1 MSGSHVDAYHKM
13 KQEQRLQA
21 DEDFAKRMNS
31 LGNRGIPHH
40 DLYTALRTG
49 TSIPQTSSIK
59 LTREEIEKKEL
70 AQHLKEYLQI
80 QAEYKRRQAEAE
92 AEAAAAAAAGPKS
105 PKSQKSPKS
114 PSKGSKGGSK
124 RNRRNNRNRTYRG
137 RPTRSRSSR
146 RNA

>member
-1 MSGSHVDAYHKM
+1 MSDPVIKYNELKLA
-13 KQEQRLQA
+13 QA
-21 DEDFAKRMNS
+21 LTGYRNLANS
-31 LGNRGIPHH
+31 VNALGNRGDPDAYDKVRFGKIINPP
-40 DLYTALRTG
+40 T
-49 TSIPQTSSIK
+49 IQ
-59 LTREEIEKKEL
+59 LTYEEKRQKEL
-70 AQHLKEYLQI
+70 DRHLKEYRQT
-80 QAEYKRRQAEAE
+80 QAEYKRRQEAAKAEAE
-92 AEAAAAAAAGPKS
+92 AKAAAAPKSPKS

>member
-1 MSGSHVDAYHKM
+1 MSGSHADAYHKM
-13 KQEQRLQA
+13 KLEQQIKGYKTLA
-21 DEDFAKRMNS
+21 NSMNA
-31 LGNRGIPHH
+31 LGNRGIPPQ
-40 DLYTALRTG
+40 DLYTSLITG

-59 LTREEIEKKEL
+59 LTPKEIEEREL
-70 AQHLKEYLQI
+70 DRHLKEYLEI
-80 QAEYKRRQAEAE
+80 QAEYNRRQE
-92 AEAAAAAAAGPKS
+92 AEAAAAAAKAEAAAAGP
-105 PKSQKSPKS
+105 KSPKS